1 MKKSKQECPVCFE
14 TIKLIEHCEE
24 CKWKCCKECNNKWL
38 EDVNTCMICRK
49 ELYDKDDEYNVDVAQ
64 AARLRCYWIGLA
76 IINGSSACMIFS
88 IIMFCMTLLDFETDG
103 YEEEIVLGMFVLFV
117 FVVAIRTICISIAKK
132 CCIENVFNL
141 AFSHEEFEELDET
154 V

>member
-1 MKKSKQECPVCFE
+1 
-14 TIKLIEHCEE
+14 
-24 CKWKCCKECNNKWL
+24 
-38 EDVNTCMICRK
+38 
-49 ELYDKDDEYNVDVAQ
+49 
-64 AARLRCYWIGLA
+64 
-76 IINGSSACMIFS
+76 MIFS

-141 AFSHEEFEELDET
+141 AFNHEEFEELDET